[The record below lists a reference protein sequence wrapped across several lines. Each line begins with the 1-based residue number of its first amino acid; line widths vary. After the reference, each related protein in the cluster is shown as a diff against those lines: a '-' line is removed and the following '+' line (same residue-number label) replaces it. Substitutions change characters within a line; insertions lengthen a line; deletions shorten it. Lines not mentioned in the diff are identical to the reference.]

1 MMRPTEERPRP
12 GGLAGLLVVL
22 AAGLAATSC
31 GSGPALDAYEAEP
44 KTPEL
49 VVFVYDR
56 SASISDYQL
65 ELAQQLTRQRISELS
80 HGDRIA
86 AVQVL
91 QLSLDE
97 PPQRWSQDVPKKE
110 WEGMDVARD
119 SVTLAR
125 FQRDADAYLRAFTEA
140 SGREEI
146 MGTDLLSTFHDVAA
160 EARPYADFRKIIYVF
175 SDMLQSGKAIEMEG
189 LRRMPPDDWVGSRSD
204 TGRLPKLDGVCV
216 VVIGARIDTNQ
227 GQRVKDF
234 WSDYFKATGA
244 NLYDHNYSLRPVSLP
259 LDPCPGV

>member
-1 MMRPTEERPRP
+1 MDTRNSGRAS
-12 GGLAGLLVVL
+12 GAAALVASIAGF
-22 AAGLAATSC
+22 GLAAC
-31 GSGPALDAYEAEP
+31 GPGPSLDASEAESRP
-44 KTPEL
+44 PEL
-49 VVFVYDR
+49 AIFVYDR

-65 ELAQQLTRQRISELS
+65 ELAQQLTRQRITALS

-119 SVTLAR
+119 SITLAR
-125 FQRDADAYLRAFTEA
+125 FQRDADAYLRAFTDA
-140 SGREEI
+140 SDREEI

-160 EARPYADFRKIIYVF
+160 EVRPFHDYRTVVYLF
-175 SDMLQSGKAIEMEG
+175 SDMLQSGREIEMEG
-189 LRRMPPDDWVGSRSD
+189 LRRMPAKDWVETRRSS
-204 TGRLPKLDGVCV
+204 TRLPDLDGVCV
-216 VVIGARIDTNQ
+216 VVIGARIDTDASQN
-227 GQRVKDF
+227 VKDF
-234 WSDYFKATGA
+234 WAEYFKATGA

>member
-1 MMRPTEERPRP
+1 MTTKRN
-12 GGLAGLLVVL
+12 LARRGACLT
-22 AAGLAATSC
+22 AGLATLGAADCT
-31 GSGPALDAYEAEP
+31 PNPTLDASEAEAR
-44 KTPEL
+44 TPEL
-49 VVFVYDR
+49 AIFVYDR

-65 ELAQQLTRQRISELS
+65 ELAQQLTRQRIQALT

-110 WEGMDVARD
+110 WEGMDLARD

-125 FQRDADAYLRAFTEA
+125 FQRDADAYLRAFSEA
-140 SGREEI
+140 EAREEI

-160 EARPYADFRKIIYVF
+160 EVRPFRDYRSVVYVF
-175 SDMLQSGKAIEMEG
+175 SDMLQSGTEIEMEG
-189 LRRMPPDDWVGSRSD
+189 LRRMPAEDWVESRATS
-204 TGRLPKLDGVCV
+204 GRLPDLEGVCV
-216 VVIGARIDTNQ
+216 VVIGARVDTDSS
-227 GQRVKDF
+227 QRVKDF
-234 WSDYFKATGA
+234 WIEYFKATGA
-244 NLYDHNYSLRPVSLP
+244 ELYEHNYSLRPVTLP

>member
-1 MMRPTEERPRP
+1 MDTRNSGRTC
-12 GGLAGLLVVL
+12 GAVAL
-22 AAGLAATSC
+22 AASILGLGLAAC
-31 GSGPALDAYEAEP
+31 GPGPKLDASEAETGP
-44 KTPEL
+44 PEL
-49 VVFVYDR
+49 AVFVYDR

-65 ELAQQLTRQRISELS
+65 ELAQQLTRQRIAALS

-97 PPQRWSQDVPKKE
+97 PPQRWSQDVPKRE

-125 FQRDADAYLRAFTEA
+125 FQRDADAYLRTFTDA
-140 SGREEI
+140 SNREDI
-146 MGTDLLSTFHDVAA
+146 MGTDLLSTFHDVG
-160 EARPYADFRKIIYVF
+160 EEVGPFRDYRTVVYVF
-175 SDMLQSGKAIEMEG
+175 SDMLQSGREVEMEG
-189 LRRMPPDDWVGSRSD
+189 LRRMPPEDWVETRRSSS
-204 TGRLPKLDGVCV
+204 RLPDLDGVCV
-216 VVIGARIDTNQ
+216 VVIGARIDTDASQ
-227 GQRVKDF
+227 KVKNF
-234 WSDYFKATGA
+234 WAEYFKATGA

>member
-1 MMRPTEERPRP
+1 MNTRHACHTSRLAALVATIT
-12 GGLAGLLVVL
+12 GLAL
-22 AAGLAATSC
+22 AAC
-31 GSGPALDAYEAEP
+31 GPGPNLDASEAESR
-44 KTPEL
+44 TPEL
-49 VVFVYDR
+49 AIFVYDR

-65 ELAQQLTRQRISELS
+65 ELAQQLTRQRIAALK

-97 PPQRWSQDVPKKE
+97 PPERWSQDVPKRE

-125 FQRDADAYLRAFTEA
+125 FQRDADAYLRAFTDA
-140 SGREEI
+140 ADREKI

-160 EARPYADFRKIIYVF
+160 EVRPFRDYRTIVYVF
-175 SDMLQSGKAIEMEG
+175 SDMLQSGTAIEMEG
-189 LRRMPPDDWVGSRSD
+189 LRRMPPEDWVESRKS
-204 TGRLPKLDGVCV
+204 TGRLPDLNGACL
-216 VVIGARIDTNQ
+216 VVIGARVDTDASQ
-227 GQRVKDF
+227 QVKEF
-234 WSDYFKATGA
+234 WSGYFTATGA
-244 NLYDHNYSLRPVSLP
+244 TLFDHNYSLRPVSLP